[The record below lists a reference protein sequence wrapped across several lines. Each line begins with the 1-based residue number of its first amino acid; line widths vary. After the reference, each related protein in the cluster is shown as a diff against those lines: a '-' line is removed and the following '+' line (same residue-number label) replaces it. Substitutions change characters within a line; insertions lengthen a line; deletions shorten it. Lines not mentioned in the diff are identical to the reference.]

1 MRIAGLGARV
11 PDVAPSTTTTL
22 RNDRSTRSRD
32 PRDADDTTRERDPII
47 RLEIYGIL
55 VLSFAVALTLA
66 LLSFDATDV
75 GGGPRAGRTGNLL
88 GPVGAHIADM
98 FLATIGVGS
107 FGVAIVFG
115 WLGFSYLVGRRGRMQ
130 RLDVLGALCGLVS
143 LTVLAHVIATPM
155 RLLEHA
161 PGGKLGSL
169 LGEVSSSLLSGPGTF
184 LVFCAVG
191 IVSLVLLTRMSIFDL
206 AGGVGRFS
214 KKTGGVIAKAIK
226 MGEGDVVV
234 GRRER
239 GETTSARKSEG
250 ERNDKGQATDKADKS
265 SAERLDKVAAAAAKG
280 TRTEAGADAP
290 KAAQPVSGQVNTS
303 TVPVPPG
310 APKTRAT
317 KVVSPEAAVVPE
329 VDEGPRIAEPRRHN
343 PTGLQPAPAVDDEV
357 DGDEAEDGEDLIDE
371 AWSDDELGEG
381 DDSEEGEGE
390 DEEDDESA
398 DGWDGESDPSEGG
411 EAEAAGDI
419 KIVESAAMKRTREL
433 SPDAIEA
440 MTAAQIS
447 LPVVQEEKP
456 FVLPSLSMLDYRPP
470 ETTSYDRELLKRNA
484 QILETKLL
492 DYKVK
497 GKVVEIH
504 PGPVITMYE
513 FMPAPGVKV
522 SAIANLANDLA
533 MALSAISIRIV
544 APIPGKNVVGIE
556 IPNAARETVWLKEI
570 LSDTSYSRAKSK
582 LTLALGK
589 DIVGNPTC
597 MDLAKAPHLLVAGA
611 TGAGKSVAIN
621 SFVVSLLFKA
631 EPSEVRVIMVDPKML
646 ELSIYEGI
654 PHLLLPVVTDPK
666 QAATALKWAVKEMER
681 RYKLLA
687 DMGVRNLAG
696 YNQKVAQ
703 LLEDPTQRPPERLRL
718 ARLKREAKGEADP
731 KGAILDGDGKQIE
744 RLPSIVVIIDELAD
758 LMMVASKEVEHCIAR
773 LAQMARAAGI
783 HLILATQRPSVDVI
797 TGLIKANFPT
807 RISFRVASQID
818 SRTILDQKG
827 AEALLG
833 MGDMLFLPPGSGLQ
847 RVHGCYVSE
856 EEVHAVVAHLKQ
868 QGSPEY
874 DMGILVSEDDD
885 DSSSS
890 AAAADAEGDDLYN
903 QAVRIA
909 VEARYI
915 STSYLQRKLKIG
927 YNRSARIIEQMEENG
942 IIGPSDGTSRPREV
956 FIDTI

>member
-1 MRIAGLGARV
+1 
-11 PDVAPSTTTTL
+11 VAPSTTTTL
-22 RNDRSTRSRD
+22 RNDRTTRSRD

-66 LLSFDATDV
+66 LVSFDATDV
-75 GGGPRAGRTGNLL
+75 AGGPRAGRTANLL

-98 FLATIGVGS
+98 FLAIIGVGS
-107 FGVAIVFG
+107 FGVALVFG

-130 RLDVLGALCGLVS
+130 RLDVLGALCGLIS

-169 LGEVSSSLLSGPGTF
+169 IGEVSSSLLSGPGTF
-184 LVFCAVG
+184 LVFCAAG

-214 KKTGGVIAKAIK
+214 KKTGGVIVKAIK
-226 MGEGDVVV
+226 MGEGEVA
-234 GRRER
+234 GRRDK
-239 GETTSARKSEG
+239 GEPTSARRSEN
-250 ERNDKGQATDKADKS
+250 ERGDKA
-265 SAERLDKVAAAAAKG
+265 SAERLDKVAAAAKG
-280 TRTEAGADAP
+280 THVGPAVDVP
-290 KAAQPVSGQVNTS
+290 KAAQPAAGPVNASPVAVALSAPRARAAKVQVPG
-303 TVPVPPG
+303 VVAAPV
-310 APKTRAT
+310 
-317 KVVSPEAAVVPE
+317 

-343 PTGLQPAPAVDDEV
+343 QPALQGPASV
-357 DGDEAEDGEDLIDE
+357 DGELDLADDLDDLDDLGGE
-371 AWSDDELGEG
+371 AWSDGDGSPDEGDEGHDG
-381 DDSEEGEGE
+381 DDSDEGHDGDDGEES
-390 DEEDDESA
+390 D
-398 DGWDGESDPSEGG
+398 DGWDGDGANPEHGESEGRANG
-411 EAEAAGDI
+411 EI

-447 LPVVQEEKP
+447 LPVEEEKP

-484 QILETKLL
+484 QILESKLL

-570 LSDTSYSRAKSK
+570 LSDPSYSRAKSK

-631 EPSEVRVIMVDPKML
+631 EPSDVRVIMVDPKML

-696 YNQKVAQ
+696 YNLKVSQ

-718 ARLKREAKGEADP
+718 ARLKREAKGEPDP
-731 KGAILDGDGKQIE
+731 KGAILDGEGKPLE

-773 LAQMARAAGI
+773 LAQMARASGI

-833 MGDMLFLPPGSGLQ
+833 MGDMLFLPPGSALQ

-874 DMGILVSEDDD
+874 DMGILASEDED

-890 AAAADAEGDDLYN
+890 TASADADGDDLYN

>member
-1 MRIAGLGARV
+1 M
-11 PDVAPSTTTTL
+11 APSTTTL
-22 RNDRSTRSRD
+22 RNDRADRSTRLRE
-32 PRDADDTTRERDPII
+32 PEVERRERDPII

-75 GGGPRAGRTGNLL
+75 GGGPRAGKTANLL
-88 GPVGAHIADM
+88 GPIGAHIADM
-98 FLATIGVGS
+98 FLAAIGIGS
-107 FGVAIVFG
+107 FGVALVFG
-115 WLGFSYLVGRRGRMQ
+115 WLGTSYLIGRRGRMQ
-130 RLDVLGALCGLVS
+130 RLDVLGATCGLVS
-143 LTVLAHVIATPM
+143 LTVLAHVIAAPM
-155 RLLEHA
+155 RLLEHP
-161 PGGKLGSL
+161 PGGALGSL
-169 LGEVSSSLLSGPGTF
+169 IGEVSSSLLSGPGTF
-184 LVFCAVG
+184 LVFTALGV
-191 IVSLVLLTRMSIFDL
+191 VALVLLTRRSIFEL
-206 AGGVGRFS
+206 AASVGRAS
-214 KKTGGVIAKAIK
+214 KTTGKVIARAVKL
-226 MGEGDVVV
+226 GDSEA
-234 GRRER
+234 GTSTRRER
-239 GETTSARKSEG
+239 A
-250 ERNDKGQATDKADKS
+250 DKGDKTES
-265 SAERLDKVAAAAAKG
+265 SSGGRSESEREERRS
-280 TRTEAGADAP
+280 TRTEEPSKAGPKKVERADKRAERVTRTEPSAVRNDGVGEEADAEP
-290 KAAQPVSGQVNTS
+290 L
-303 TVPVPPG
+303 
-310 APKTRAT
+310 
-317 KVVSPEAAVVPE
+317 EAVV
-329 VDEGPRIAEPRRHN
+329 DDGPRIAERRHR
-343 PTGLQPAPAVDDEV
+343 PIPMATAPVPVE
-357 DGDEAEDGEDLIDE
+357 EANEDGWDEEDTDGTE
-371 AWSDDELGEG
+371 DDLETL
-381 DDSEEGEGE
+381 EGE
-390 DEEDDESA
+390 DEGEETEWDEEADGVEGEEGEEDDT
-398 DGWDGESDPSEGG
+398 
-411 EAEAAGDI
+411 EADI

-433 SPDAIEA
+433 SPEAIEA
-440 MTAAQIS
+440 MTAAQIA
-447 LPVVQEEKP
+447 LPVAEEKP
-456 FVLPSLSMLDYRPP
+456 FILPSLSMLDYKPP
-470 ETTSYDRELLKRNA
+470 ETTSYDRDLLKRNA
-484 QILETKLL
+484 QILESKLL

-570 LSDTSYSRAKSK
+570 LSDGSYSRAKSK

-597 MDLAKAPHLLVAGA
+597 MDLGKAPHLLVAGA

-681 RYKLLA
+681 RYRLMA

-696 YNQKVAQ
+696 FNQKVSQ
-703 LLEDPTQRPPERLRL
+703 LHEDPTQRLPEKLRM
-718 ARLKREAKGEADP
+718 ARLLREAKGQIDP
-731 KGAILDGDGKQIE
+731 KGSILDADGKPLE

-773 LAQMARAAGI
+773 LAQMARASGI

-818 SRTILDQKG
+818 SRTILDHKG

-833 MGDMLFLPPGSGLQ
+833 MGDMLFLPPGAAMQ

-856 EEVHAVVAHLKQ
+856 EEVHAVVAHLKE

-874 DMGILVSEDDD
+874 DMGILTSDEEDG
-885 DSSSS
+885 DSGP
-890 AAAADAEGDDLYN
+890 APVDGDGDDLYN

-909 VEARYI
+909 AEARYI

-956 FIDTI
+956 FIDPL

>member
-1 MRIAGLGARV
+1 M
-11 PDVAPSTTTTL
+11 APSTTTL
-22 RNDRSTRSRD
+22 RNDRADRSTRLREPEVD
-32 PRDADDTTRERDPII
+32 RRERDPII

-66 LLSFDATDV
+66 LLSFDASDV
-75 GGGPRAGRTGNLL
+75 GGGPRTGKTSNLL
-88 GPVGAHIADM
+88 GPIGAHIADM
-98 FLATIGVGS
+98 FLAAIGIGS
-107 FGVAIVFG
+107 FGVALVFG
-115 WLGFSYLVGRRGRMQ
+115 WLGTSYLIGRRGRMQ
-130 RLDVLGALCGLVS
+130 RLDVLGATCGLVS

-155 RLLEHA
+155 RLLEHP
-161 PGGKLGSL
+161 PGGALGSL
-169 LGEVSSSLLSGPGTF
+169 IGEVSSSLLSGPGTF
-184 LVFCAVG
+184 LVFTALGV
-191 IVSLVLLTRMSIFDL
+191 VALVLLTRKSIFDL
-206 AGGVGRFS
+206 AATVGRAS
-214 KKTGGVIAKAIK
+214 KTTGQVIARAVKL
-226 MGEGDVVV
+226 GDNEP
-234 GRRER
+234 GAGARRER
-239 GETTSARKSEG
+239 AE
-250 ERNDKGQATDKADKS
+250 KADKGEPSATGKAESEREERRSARADES
-265 SAERLDKVAAAAAKG
+265 SKAVARKPERPDKGEKTEKRSERAPRNEVGPARDEAGDAESDTVAA
-280 TRTEAGADAP
+280 E
-290 KAAQPVSGQVNTS
+290 
-303 TVPVPPG
+303 
-310 APKTRAT
+310 
-317 KVVSPEAAVVPE
+317 AVV
-329 VDEGPRIAEPRRHN
+329 DDGPRIAERRQR
-343 PTGLQPAPAVDDEV
+343 PVPMAAAPVEEASEDGWDEEDTDGADDELANLEGEEAEWDEEG
-357 DGDEAEDGEDLIDE
+357 DGAEDEDGED
-371 AWSDDELGEG
+371 
-381 DDSEEGEGE
+381 E
-390 DEEDDESA
+390 DGA
-398 DGWDGESDPSEGG
+398 D
-411 EAEAAGDI
+411 ADI

-433 SPDAIEA
+433 SPEAIEA
-440 MTAAQIS
+440 MTAAQIA
-447 LPVVQEEKP
+447 LPVAEEKP
-456 FVLPSLSMLDYRPP
+456 FILPSLSMLDYRPP

-484 QILETKLL
+484 QILESKLL

-570 LSDTSYSRAKSK
+570 LSDGSYSRAKSK

-597 MDLAKAPHLLVAGA
+597 MDLGKAPHLLVAGA

-631 EPSEVRVIMVDPKML
+631 EPSEVRLIMVDPKML

-681 RYKLLA
+681 RYRLMA

-696 YNQKVAQ
+696 FNQKVSQ
-703 LLEDPTQRPPERLRL
+703 LHEDPTQRLPEKLRM
-718 ARLKREAKGEADP
+718 ARLLREAKGQVDP
-731 KGAILDGDGKQIE
+731 KGSILDADGKPLE

-773 LAQMARAAGI
+773 LAQMARASGI

-818 SRTILDQKG
+818 SRTILDHKG

-833 MGDMLFLPPGSGLQ
+833 MGDMLFLPPGAAMQ

-856 EEVHAVVAHLKQ
+856 EEVHAVVAHLKE

-874 DMGILVSEDDD
+874 DMGILTTDDEDG
-885 DSSSS
+885 DSGP
-890 AAAADAEGDDLYN
+890 APVDGDGDDLYN

-909 VEARYI
+909 AEARYI

-956 FIDTI
+956 FIDPL

>member
-1 MRIAGLGARV
+1 M
-11 PDVAPSTTTTL
+11 APSTTTL
-22 RNDRSTRSRD
+22 RNDRADRSTRLRE
-32 PRDADDTTRERDPII
+32 PEVERRERDPII

-75 GGGPRAGRTGNLL
+75 GGGPRAGKTANLL
-88 GPVGAHIADM
+88 GPIGAHIADM
-98 FLATIGVGS
+98 FLAAIGIGS
-107 FGVAIVFG
+107 FGVALVFG
-115 WLGFSYLVGRRGRMQ
+115 WLGTSYLIGRRGRMQ
-130 RLDVLGALCGLVS
+130 RLDVLGATCGLVS
-143 LTVLAHVIATPM
+143 LTVLAHVIAAPM
-155 RLLEHA
+155 RLLEHP
-161 PGGKLGSL
+161 PGGALGSL
-169 LGEVSSSLLSGPGTF
+169 IGEVSSSLLSGPGTF
-184 LVFCAVG
+184 LVFTALGV
-191 IVSLVLLTRMSIFDL
+191 VALVLLTRRSIFEL
-206 AGGVGRFS
+206 AASVGRAS
-214 KKTGGVIAKAIK
+214 KTTGKVIARAVKL
-226 MGEGDVVV
+226 GDSEA
-234 GRRER
+234 GTSTRRER
-239 GETTSARKSEG
+239 A
-250 ERNDKGQATDKADKS
+250 DKGDRTES
-265 SAERLDKVAAAAAKG
+265 SSGGRSESEREERRS
-280 TRTEAGADAP
+280 TRTEEPSKAGPKKVERADKRAERVTRTEPSAVRNDGVGEEADAEP
-290 KAAQPVSGQVNTS
+290 L
-303 TVPVPPG
+303 
-310 APKTRAT
+310 
-317 KVVSPEAAVVPE
+317 EAVV
-329 VDEGPRIAEPRRHN
+329 DDGPRIAERRHR
-343 PTGLQPAPAVDDEV
+343 PIPMATAPVPVE
-357 DGDEAEDGEDLIDE
+357 EANEDGWDEEDTDGTE
-371 AWSDDELGEG
+371 DDLETL
-381 DDSEEGEGE
+381 EGE
-390 DEEDDESA
+390 DEGEETEWDEEADGVEGEEGEEDDT
-398 DGWDGESDPSEGG
+398 
-411 EAEAAGDI
+411 EADI

-433 SPDAIEA
+433 SPEAIEA
-440 MTAAQIS
+440 MTAAQIA
-447 LPVVQEEKP
+447 LPVAEEKP
-456 FVLPSLSMLDYRPP
+456 FILPSLSMLDYKPP
-470 ETTSYDRELLKRNA
+470 ETTSYDRDLLKRNA
-484 QILETKLL
+484 QILESKLL

-570 LSDTSYSRAKSK
+570 LSDGSYSRAKSK

-597 MDLAKAPHLLVAGA
+597 MDLGKAPHLLVAGA

-681 RYKLLA
+681 RYRLMA

-696 YNQKVAQ
+696 FNQKVSQ
-703 LLEDPTQRPPERLRL
+703 LHEDPTQRLPEKLRM
-718 ARLKREAKGEADP
+718 ARLLREAKGQIDP
-731 KGAILDGDGKQIE
+731 KGSILDADGKPLE

-773 LAQMARAAGI
+773 LAQMARASGI

-818 SRTILDQKG
+818 SRTILDHKG

-833 MGDMLFLPPGSGLQ
+833 MGDMLFLPPGAAMQ

-856 EEVHAVVAHLKQ
+856 EEVHAVVAHLKE

-874 DMGILVSEDDD
+874 DMGILTSDEEDG
-885 DSSSS
+885 DSGP
-890 AAAADAEGDDLYN
+890 APVDGDGDDLYN

-909 VEARYI
+909 AEARYI

-956 FIDTI
+956 FIDPL

>member
-1 MRIAGLGARV
+1 M
-11 PDVAPSTTTTL
+11 APSTTTL
-22 RNDRSTRSRD
+22 RTDRTDRSTRLRE
-32 PRDADDTTRERDPII
+32 PEAERRERDPII

-66 LLSFDATDV
+66 LLSFDAADV
-75 GGGPRAGRTGNLL
+75 GGGGRVGKTANLL
-88 GPVGAHIADM
+88 GPIGAHIADM
-98 FLATIGVGS
+98 FLAGIGIGS
-107 FGVAIVFG
+107 FGVALVFG
-115 WLGFSYLVGRRGRMQ
+115 WLGTSYLIGRRGRMQ
-130 RLDVLGALCGLVS
+130 RLDVLGATCGLVS

-155 RLLEHA
+155 RLLEHP
-161 PGGKLGSL
+161 PGGALGAL
-169 LGEVSSSLLSGPGTF
+169 IGEVSSSLLSGPGTF
-184 LVFCAVG
+184 LAFTALGVVA
-191 IVSLVLLTRMSIFDL
+191 LVLLTRRSIFEL
-206 AGGVGRFS
+206 AATVGRAS
-214 KKTGGVIAKAIK
+214 KTTGKVIARAVKL
-226 MGEGDVVV
+226 GDNEA
-234 GRRER
+234 GTSARRER
-239 GETTSARKSEG
+239 AEKNDKAERAPNPRPEG
-250 ERNDKGQATDKADKS
+250 EREDARARADEAPRAGAKKVERAEKADKR
-265 SAERLDKVAAAAAKG
+265 AERAARVEPSQAKEEGVEAEAETTAA
-280 TRTEAGADAP
+280 EL
-290 KAAQPVSGQVNTS
+290 
-303 TVPVPPG
+303 
-310 APKTRAT
+310 
-317 KVVSPEAAVVPE
+317 E
-329 VDEGPRIAEPRRHN
+329 VDDGPRIAERRHR
-343 PTGLQPAPAVDDEV
+343 PVPMAAASEAPIEDAWDEEETEDGEEDPEALEGDDEGEV
-357 DGDEAEDGEDLIDE
+357 DGWDEEADDAEGE
-371 AWSDDELGEG
+371 
-381 DDSEEGEGE
+381 EGE
-390 DEEDDESA
+390 DEDDA
-398 DGWDGESDPSEGG
+398 D
-411 EAEAAGDI
+411 ADI

-433 SPDAIEA
+433 SPEAIEA

-447 LPVVQEEKP
+447 LPVAEEKP

-470 ETTSYDRELLKRNA
+470 ETTSYDRDLLKRNA
-484 QILETKLL
+484 QILESKLL

-570 LSDTSYSRAKSK
+570 LSDGSYSRAKSK

-597 MDLAKAPHLLVAGA
+597 MDLGKAPHLLVAGA

-631 EPSEVRVIMVDPKML
+631 EPSDVRVIMVDPKML

-681 RYKLLA
+681 RYRLMA

-696 YNQKVAQ
+696 FNQKVAQ
-703 LLEDPTQRPPERLRL
+703 LHEDPTQRLPEKLRM
-718 ARLKREAKGEADP
+718 ARLLREAKGQVDP
-731 KGAILDGDGKQIE
+731 KGSVLDADGKPLE

-773 LAQMARAAGI
+773 LAQMARASGI

-818 SRTILDQKG
+818 SRTILDHKG

-833 MGDMLFLPPGSGLQ
+833 MGDMLFLPPGAAMQ

-856 EEVHAVVAHLKQ
+856 DEVHAVVAHLKE

-874 DMGILVSEDDD
+874 DMGILTSDDEDG
-885 DSSSS
+885 DSGP
-890 AAAADAEGDDLYN
+890 APVDGDGDDLYN

-909 VEARYI
+909 AEARYI

-956 FIDTI
+956 FIDPL